1 MRAVVQRVSQ
11 AQVAVGGILK
21 GQIGP
26 GLLVYLG
33 VQDGDTQADA
43 QAMAEKLVHLRIF
56 GDEQGKMNRS
66 LQDTGGGLLLV
77 SQFTLC
83 GDCRKGR
90 RPGFDQAADPV
101 LAESLYRHVEAMI
114 LARGVPVETGI
125 FRATMQVSSIN
136 DGPVTFLLDSRK
148 LF

>member
-11 AQVAVGGILK
+11 ASVDVAGETVGRIE
-21 GQIGP
+21 Q

-33 VQDGDTQADA
+33 VQNGDTEEDAATVAD
-43 QAMAEKLVHLRIF
+43 KLVHLRIF

-66 LQDTGGGLLLV
+66 IQEAGGRILLV

-90 RPGFDQAADPV
+90 RPGFDQAAEPD
-101 LAESLYRHVEAMI
+101 LADTLYQRVRDLISLE
-114 LARGVPVETGI
+114 GVSVETGV
-125 FRATMQVSSIN
+125 FRAHMQVTSTN

-148 LF
+148 QF